1 MKTLNEKELQLL
13 QEENSKKL
21 KRCSIANLEFEK
33 AVREWEIDI
42 DEYNKEQ
49 QAENERMEQKFGDD
63 TNYILSFLNLP
74 F

>member
-49 QAENERMEQKFGDD
+49 QAENERMEQKFDD
-63 TNYILSFLNLP
+63 TDYILSFLNLP

>member
-1 MKTLNEKELQLL
+1 MKTLNEKELQQL

-49 QAENERMEQKFGDD
+49 QAENERMGQKFDE

>member
-1 MKTLNEKELQLL
+1 MEKLTEMELQQL

-49 QAENERMEQKFGDD
+49 QAENERMDQKFDD